1 MRRIRLLAFAA
12 VLAAFAFGSTAVA
25 KPPDV
30 NSSKLRE
37 AVTVD
42 GIVDHQRAL
51 QAFHEARGPR
61 RFGKRVEQLQR
72 LLGVLRRSADPVGRA
87 TPGSAERV

>member
-42 GIVDHQRAL
+42 GIVGHQRAL
-51 QAFHEARGPR
+51 QDIANVNGGTRYTKTSGYDAS
-61 RFGKRVEQLQR
+61 V
-72 LLGVLRRSADPVGRA
+72 A
-87 TPGSAERV
+87 